1 MQLEAALEERKYLPA
16 LVKHIPGSIKK
27 LCQSGTGQPQ
37 PPDPTPSSG
46 FASVV
51 PYQVL
56 FPTSQGV
63 LVSRAPP
70 AMTRGK
76 GLGMVFSFSYNL
88 YLETTL
94 FTKVYKV
101 SLYGSHQV
109 KSNTERSLHA
119 ALAPCMHCC
128 RDQELSLHIG

>member
-1 MQLEAALEERKYLPA
+1 
-16 LVKHIPGSIKK
+16 
-27 LCQSGTGQPQ
+27 
-37 PPDPTPSSG
+37 
-46 FASVV
+46 
-51 PYQVL
+51 
-56 FPTSQGV
+56 
-63 LVSRAPP
+63 
-70 AMTRGK
+70 MTRGK

-109 KSNTERSLHA
+109 KSNTERFLHA